1 MRSGG
6 IQLRVSDLLFALQK
20 KWKLI
25 ISLSLLGLVFGLL
38 LTAMTYVQDSAQ
50 YYRIRGSVV
59 FQTVTSRGT
68 YLGNSAVAQANDYRM
83 AIEMIDGVTYVI
95 RSDRLIHE
103 VIDELQILGTSVSSI
118 RNNLSVSQT
127 SSTPILT
134 MTLEWSDPQTGLD
147 IWNAVFKKAN
157 EMIPQ
162 MLMIGKLELI
172 NEPTASQLSSG
183 GGSATMPMLLAVL
196 GFAAGAGY
204 AVLELLMH
212 PTLTNV
218 KDIETV
224 FDLETM
230 GLIPMDSDYFR
241 KSNSILV
248 QDDAASSEVAQNFAA
263 AAYILRNRL
272 GTKEENHCFYIT
284 SAVNREGRSVVAAN
298 LAIQLSDMEHHTLL
312 VDFDTHNPSLG
323 TLFMS
328 EVDYN
333 RSLNA
338 LYRGEINQTEAIT
351 TLTGYLD
358 ILPMVLEHKNLI
370 SMDGVIVDLINKL
383 KEKYEYVI
391 IDAPPVGRE
400 SDTLSLNQVAST
412 VLFVIGYDQS
422 TIPEIQSSLD
432 KLDKSGIR
440 VLGCIVNRVQS
451 SRFSLSG
458 EDAQTKRKKRKEKL
472 VKKVIKKKQG
482 FFSGSGKDEEN
493 SKNVDELLDIYK
505 DTESEKE
512 KKKERAKKQGKE
524 KKAKSV
530 TAALAQ
536 ETPRKQP
543 PAYTSA
549 AFGSA
554 RRNVFEDL
562 MEQEEAGGDGEPLTS
577 QDIADELLKMKADK
591 GWNEDGH
598 PSSSQDQE
606 N

>member
-493 SKNVDELLDIYK
+493 SKNVDELLDIYQ
-505 DTESEKE
+505 DTDAEKE
-512 KKKERAKKQGKE
+512 KKGRAKKQGKE
-524 KKAKSV
+524 KKAKSM

>member
-103 VIDELQILGTSVSSI
+103 VIDELQMLGTSVSSI

-505 DTESEKE
+505 DTDAEKE
-512 KKKERAKKQGKE
+512 KKGRAKKQGKE
-524 KKAKSV
+524 KKAKSM

>member
-103 VIDELQILGTSVSSI
+103 VIDELQMLGTSVSSI

-422 TIPEIQSSLD
+422 TIPEIQSSQD

-505 DTESEKE
+505 DTDAEKE
-512 KKKERAKKQGKE
+512 KKGRAKKQGKE